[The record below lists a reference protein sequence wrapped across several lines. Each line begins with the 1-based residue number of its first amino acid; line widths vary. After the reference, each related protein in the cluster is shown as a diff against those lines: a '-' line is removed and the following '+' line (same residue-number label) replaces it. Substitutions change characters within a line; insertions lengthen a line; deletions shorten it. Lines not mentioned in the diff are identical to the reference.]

1 MNFDNDEMNKIRF
14 SWVFFNTNR
23 KLKIE
28 NSGALY
34 CRKYRTMFLF
44 KFTFLFNYSNM
55 FISFNEIL

>member
-23 KLKIE
+23 ILKIE

-34 CRKYRTMFLF
+34 CRK
-44 KFTFLFNYSNM
+44 
-55 FISFNEIL
+55 